1 MERHLNGDRFSGDK
15 NFTLI
20 LEKNFST
27 IQQHDLLL
35 HVEPENT
42 HTVCIILLL
51 CVAALKQSSVWERA
65 AAEPGRGHYQVT
77 VQTGVSTRAPEGS
90 VQHFLVFPG
99 TLLPPLP
106 NRPSLT
112 HFPNFISL
120 PLSRLTLRPFHTP
133 SDQDWEKVSARRHFC
148 PQQSHVD
155 YYR

>member
-1 MERHLNGDRFSGDK
+1 M
-15 NFTLI
+15 I
-20 LEKNFST
+20 

-35 HVEPENT
+35 HVEPENTHTHT